1 MDKPAKNDIIRTIN
15 EVMGLDIKKIDENR
29 KLSEISEWDSF
40 NNLMLISRFQ
50 DELHI
55 EFTAVE
61 IEDAQTVKDIFSLLE
76 KKLKVKF

>member
-1 MDKPAKNDIIRTIN
+1 MDNATKDKFIKTIN
-15 EVMGLDIKKIDENR
+15 EVMGLDIKELDENR

-50 DELHI
+50 DDFNI

-61 IEDAQTVKDIFSLLE
+61 IEDAQTIKDIFALLD
-76 KKLKVKF
+76 KKI

>member
-1 MDKPAKNDIIRTIN
+1 MDNATKDKIIKTIN
-15 EVMGLDIKKIDENR
+15 EVMGLDIKELDENR

-50 DELHI
+50 DDFNI

-61 IEDAQTVKDIFSLLE
+61 IEDAQTIKDIFALLD
-76 KKLKVKF
+76 KKI